1 MTASSANPPRL
12 PWDRES
18 VPGSTYWGAGL
29 IIALL
34 LLAGQI
40 VYFEGTAL
48 SRNPTFRPGLERICR
63 QLNCQL
69 PAYKNPGEFTVLQ
82 GSLSALPDHSRLF
95 RAVTR
100 NRAAFAQPYP
110 NLELALL
117 DYAENPFARRVFRA
131 QDYLLKTQA
140 ATSVMSPDAAAA
152 ISLNIAAPKTNVGG
166 YTFKL
171 ID

>member
-1 MTASSANPPRL
+1 
-12 PWDRES
+12 
-18 VPGSTYWGAGL
+18 V
-29 IIALL
+29 I
-34 LLAGQI
+34 
-40 VYFEGTAL
+40 
-48 SRNPTFRPGLERICR
+48 
-63 QLNCQL
+63 
-69 PAYKNPGEFTVLQ
+69 
-82 GSLSALPDHSRLF
+82 
-95 RAVTR
+95 R

-140 ATSVMSPDAAAA
+140 ATSVMSPDATAA